1 MENTMSIEK
10 ELTETTRLKIGYIG
24 IGNAGS
30 QTGIKMVNNMPTF
43 IVNTSFKDLRNEIIP
58 ANVQSYLIEDPEG
71 KGRGAGGSRDIAK
84 SLFSESG
91 ILTETT
97 FREYVESKEVI
108 IVGASSAGGTGSG
121 ILPTMIYSLKEM
133 YPNKTI
139 IGLVIIPRESESTNC
154 QYNTAECTDE
164 LRNLEVPYIM
174 YDLNKGSKSNDEV
187 FEEIGKQIADDIS
200 LYTGSMASITEHGMI
215 DERDLLTTISYPGL
229 TVISKKNNIDLDK
242 LKEGG
247 IQRLIIDNIKS
258 SYMVPPQKDKIS
270 QYFALYIEVPEELED
285 DIKKS
290 DFTLLEETFGK
301 PWRIFLNYS
310 VVEKSTAAFG
320 FIASGLSFPIDRLNE
335 CMSIV
340 KDFSA
345 KRKSREYSQS
355 DDIDEMAHL
364 AAASMDNYDKLVGN
378 ANAAPAKPVSEVKK
392 VPDFLKSRTKR

>member
-1 MENTMSIEK
+1 MDAITK
-10 ELTETTRLKIGYIG
+10 ETELNETTRLKIGYIG

-30 QTGIKMVNNMPTF
+30 QIGIKMVNYMPSF

-58 ANVQSYLIEDPEG
+58 ANIQSYLIEDPEG

-84 SLFSESG
+84 VLMSDSG

-97 FREYVESKEVI
+97 FRDYVEEKEVL
-108 IVGASSAGGTGSG
+108 IVGASTAGGTGSG
-121 ILPTMIYSLKEM
+121 IAPTMIYSLKEM

-139 IGLVIIPRESESTNC
+139 VGLLIIPRESESTNC

-164 LRNLEVPYIM
+164 IRNLDVPYIM
-174 YDLNKGSKSNDEV
+174 YDLNKSKKSNDEV

-200 LYTGSMASITEHGMI
+200 LYVGSMAAITEHGMI
-215 DERDLLTTISYPGL
+215 DERDLLTAISYPGL
-229 TVISKKNNIDLDK
+229 TVISKKSNIDLDK

-247 IQRLIIDNIKS
+247 IQQLIINNIKS
-258 SYMVPPQKDKIS
+258 SYMVQPQKDKIS

-285 DIKKS
+285 SIKKS

-320 FIASGLSFPIDRLNE
+320 FIASGLSFPIDRLNT
-335 CMSIV
+335 CMEIV
-340 KDFSA
+340 KDFNS
-345 KRKSREYSQS
+345 KRKSRDYSQS
-355 DDIDEMAHL
+355 EEIDEMAHL
-364 AAASMDNYDKLVGN
+364 ATASMNNFDKLVGN
-378 ANAAPAKPVSEVKK
+378 AQSAPAKSVSEVKK